1 MQKLWDISPTV
12 HAGTPVFPGD
22 TPYQQHWCA
31 TMAPDCPVNVSAI
44 TMSPHVGAHADAPL
58 HYDAQAQEGHQF
70 HLQWGDMALPLQ
82 LHTSDGWA
90 LLALSGGQP
99 LTVQGEWD
107 GASLRPLSALGPEG
121 FWIWTPRA

>member
-1 MQKLWDISPTV
+1 MVSSQTSALPGQAAAQPLAT
-12 HAGTPVFPGD
+12 TPEQEWQRLAQRLAANPWS
-22 TPYQQHWCA
+22 HWHPLRCSAA
-31 TMAPDCPVNVSAI
+31 T
-44 TMSPHVGAHADAPL
+44 L